1 MLRAAKLL
9 AFVLATAAALNPTA
23 TRRQLAGG
31 LVGGGLALVAPPALA
46 ADVLEIP
53 PATTKMGGL
62 LEKYADVN
70 RGFRLLKPT
79 TWNQFDGEPGAYDVR
94 WVDVVAP
101 AESVTLSTS
110 AYGAGAS
117 IEDLAA
123 VDRLGAK
130 LASARGTLTGARARR
145 SADILFYDFSF
156 SGEGRRELLTMCVH
170 KGRLWQLAAKAPE
183 ASWGKREA
191 LYLNVVGSFVPKL

>member
-1 MLRAAKLL
+1 MRAERLL
-9 AFVLATAAALNPTA
+9 AGVLATAAALSPTA

-31 LVGGGLALVAPPALA
+31 LAGGGLALVAPPAFA

-110 AYGAGAS
+110 SYNAGQS

-123 VDRLGAK
+123 VDKLGAK
-130 LASARGTLTGARARR
+130 LANARGTLTGARARR
-145 SADILFYDFSF
+145 SDSILFYDYSF
-156 SGEGRRELLTMCVH
+156 AGEGRRELLTMCVH

>member
-1 MLRAAKLL
+1 MRVARLL
-9 AFVLATAAALNPTA
+9 AALATAAALNPGAT
-23 TRRQLAGG
+23 TRRQLAGIA
-31 LVGGGLALVAPPALA
+31 GGGLALVAAPPAR

-110 AYGAGAS
+110 SYNAGQS

-130 LASARGTLTGARARR
+130 LAAARGTLTGARARR
-145 SADILFYDFSF
+145 SDSILFYDYSF

-183 ASWGKREA
+183 SSWGKREA

>member
-1 MLRAAKLL
+1 MRAERLL
-9 AFVLATAAALNPTA
+9 AGVLATAAALSPTA

-31 LVGGGLALVAPPALA
+31 LAGGGLALVAPPALA

-110 AYGAGAS
+110 SYNAGQS

-123 VDRLGAK
+123 VDKLGAK
-130 LASARGTLTGARARR
+130 LANARGTLTGARARR
-145 SADILFYDFSF
+145 SDSILFYDYSF

-170 KGRLWQLAAKAPE
+170 KGRLWQLTAKAPE

>member
-1 MLRAAKLL
+1 MPDSRRA
-9 AFVLATAAALNPTA
+9 
-23 TRRQLAGG
+23 Q
-31 LVGGGLALVAPPALA
+31 
-46 ADVLEIP
+46 
-53 PATTKMGGL
+53 
-62 LEKYADVN
+62 VN

-110 AYGAGAS
+110 AYNAGQT

>member
-1 MLRAAKLL
+1 MRAERLL
-9 AFVLATAAALNPTA
+9 AGVLATAAALSPTA

-31 LVGGGLALVAPPALA
+31 LAGGGLALVAPPALA

-110 AYGAGAS
+110 SYNAGQS

-123 VDRLGAK
+123 VDKLGAK
-130 LASARGTLTGARARR
+130 LAAARGTLTGARARR
-145 SADILFYDFSF
+145 SDSILFYDYSF

-170 KGRLWQLAAKAPE
+170 KGRLWQLTAKAPE

>member
-1 MLRAAKLL
+1 MTKYRPRPTRAA
-9 AFVLATAAALNPTA
+9 
-23 TRRQLAGG
+23 Q
-31 LVGGGLALVAPPALA
+31 
-46 ADVLEIP
+46 
-53 PATTKMGGL
+53 
-62 LEKYADVN
+62 VN

-101 AESVTLSTS
+101 AEAVTLSTS
-110 AYGAGAS
+110 TYGAGQS

-123 VDRLGAK
+123 VDKLGAK
-130 LASARGTLTGARARR
+130 LANARGTLTGARARR
-145 SADILFYDFSF
+145 SDSILFYDYSF
-156 SGEGRRELLTMCVH
+156 AGEGRRELLTMCVH

>member
-1 MLRAAKLL
+1 MNPCAPSARRRLAPDSRRA
-9 AFVLATAAALNPTA
+9 
-23 TRRQLAGG
+23 Q
-31 LVGGGLALVAPPALA
+31 
-46 ADVLEIP
+46 
-53 PATTKMGGL
+53 
-62 LEKYADVN
+62 VN

-110 AYGAGAS
+110 SYNAGQS

-130 LASARGTLTGARARR
+130 LAAARGTLTGARARR
-145 SADILFYDFSF
+145 SDSILFYDYSF
-156 SGEGRRELLTMCVH
+156 AGEGRRELLTMCVH

>member
-1 MLRAAKLL
+1 MRAERLL
-9 AFVLATAAALNPTA
+9 AGVLATAAALSPTA

-31 LVGGGLALVAPPALA
+31 LAGGGLALVAPPALA

-110 AYGAGAS
+110 SYNAGQS

-130 LASARGTLTGARARR
+130 LANARGTLTGARARR
-145 SADILFYDFSF
+145 SDSILFYDYSF
-156 SGEGRRELLTMCVH
+156 AGEGRRELLTMCVH

-183 ASWGKREA
+183 SSWGKREA

>member
-1 MLRAAKLL
+1 M
-9 AFVLATAAALNPTA
+9 
-23 TRRQLAGG
+23 
-31 LVGGGLALVAPPALA
+31 
-46 ADVLEIP
+46 
-53 PATTKMGGL
+53 
-62 LEKYADVN
+62 
-70 RGFRLLKPT
+70 
-79 TWNQFDGEPGAYDVR
+79 R

-110 AYGAGAS
+110 AYGAGSS

>member
-1 MLRAAKLL
+1 
-9 AFVLATAAALNPTA
+9 
-23 TRRQLAGG
+23 
-31 LVGGGLALVAPPALA
+31 
-46 ADVLEIP
+46 
-53 PATTKMGGL
+53 MGGL
-62 LEKYADVN
+62 LEKYADVNRGAENSYEPLRAVGAAPARRRRGRRDEVQAAPDSRRAQVN

-110 AYGAGAS
+110 TYGAGQS

-123 VDRLGAK
+123 VDKLGAK
-130 LASARGTLTGARARR
+130 LANARGTLTGSRARR
-145 SADILFYDFSF
+145 SDSILFYDYSF

-170 KGRLWQLAAKAPE
+170 KGRLWQLTAKAPE